1 MDFPKGFPVR
11 GRKALGLGFK
21 GGFMGKVLASAT
33 SASPVSPGCPRFLNQ
48 LPTLC
53 GTPSVSEHADG

>member
-1 MDFPKGFPVR
+1 
-11 GRKALGLGFK
+11 
-21 GGFMGKVLASAT
+21 MGKVLASAT

-48 LPTLC
+48 VPTLC